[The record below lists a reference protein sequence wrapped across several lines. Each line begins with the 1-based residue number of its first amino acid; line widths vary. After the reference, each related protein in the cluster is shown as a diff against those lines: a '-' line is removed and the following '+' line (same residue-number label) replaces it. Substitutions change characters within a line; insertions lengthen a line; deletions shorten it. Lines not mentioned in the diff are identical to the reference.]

1 MDEFVYQPKNKAWV
15 TFRSTIFSLALHGF
29 LIFGTAFVA
38 FEFLQDLKKTPV
50 VNIKLANHN
59 FDSVGKA
66 SSSSDQQNSEN
77 ANIDSMSDA
86 NDAKVFAVRR
96 LDEDS
101 QLSNPEALYLN
112 AWQRQVESSGYFALQ
127 QQSLDSNFT
136 VRVKVIIDSAGLIHS
151 SELLK
156 SSGDPLKDQMA
167 LAILYQAAPFPTFP
181 SSMMENYE
189 RLEIIRDWNFQE

>member
-1 MDEFVYQPKNKAWV
+1 MDEFVYQPKNKGWV
-15 TFRSTIFSLALHGF
+15 TFRSTIFSLALHGV

-38 FEFLQDLKKTPV
+38 YEFLQDLKKTPV

-66 SSSSDQQNSEN
+66 SSSLDQQNSEN

-101 QLSNPEALYLN
+101 QLSNPETLYLN
-112 AWQRQVESSGYFALQ
+112 AWQRQVESRGYFALQ

-136 VRVKVIIDSAGLIHS
+136 VRLKVVIDSAGLIQS

-156 SSGDPLKDQMA
+156 SSGDQQKDQMA
-167 LAILYQAAPFPTFP
+167 LAILYQAAPFPAF
-181 SSMMENYE
+181 SASMIKNYE